1 MHAVS
6 DVLVKVY
13 APGRTLLLDLLRPV
27 DDGAAR
33 VQVAQEDVR
42 ITLRKARAA
51 HCAACARCCDARG
64 THVLTCLTLRSASR
78 GCGAS

>member
-27 DDGAAR
+27 EDGAAR

-51 HCAACARCCDARG
+51 HCAALMAHA
-64 THVLTCLTLRSASR
+64 LTRRTLRSVSR

>member
-1 MHAVS
+1 MLPMRAVS

-13 APGRTLLLDLLRPV
+13 APGRLLLLDLLRPV
-27 DDGAAR
+27 EDGAAR

-51 HCAACARCCDARG
+51 HCPACARCCNAWVDLSHA
-64 THVLTCLTLRSASR
+64 A
-78 GCGAS
+78 AA